1 MANPIKKEVAP
12 QAQEPVVLVTTE
24 LQPAPMSK
32 PGSFIP
38 NGFIDAYGRSV
49 ILNPDIIRKTLCPNA
64 SDGELAMLLYAAKTL
79 ALNPFAHEIYFI
91 KYKDQAAFWSVDYK
105 EFLKRAG
112 RNVHYQ
118 YYKCDIKM
126 DEKGIWP
133 VEGTIKVYRDDRH
146 ALVRDQNGIP
156 FRDEKGFLV
165 WESIPTET
173 TVLFREWAKYEHDH
187 QGDNNFLMATWK
199 ISPRAMFEKALIK
212 RGFVFAFPEEEWA
225 RMGMEDADVQ
235 GVVVEGEGEPVSKT
249 TTVLVGK
256 TGEKKEVDKL
266 TGEVVNED
274 AATVETMKLL
284 SAWGERWN
292 WTPDD
297 LVGYMQ
303 TEQPGCITL
312 DQLKETAARRIIIN
326 AQHQWTIFDGKLD
339 EKGYPIATEAPK
351 K

>member
-1 MANPIKKEVAP
+1 MTEPIKKMAP
-12 QAQEPVVLVTTE
+12 QPQEPVVLGSTA
-24 LQPAPMSK
+24 LQPVTMTK

-38 NGFIDAYGRSV
+38 GGFIDAYGRSV

-64 SDGELAMLLYAAKTL
+64 SDGELTMLLYAAKTL
-79 ALNPFAHEIYFI
+79 VLNPFAREIYFV
-91 KYKDQAAFWSVDYK
+91 KYKDQPAFWTVDYK

-126 DEKGIWP
+126 DDKGIWP

-173 TVLFREWAKYEHDH
+173 TVLFREWAKYESGH
-187 QGDNNFLMATWK
+187 QGDNNFLQATWK

-249 TTVLVGK
+249 TTIVSGK
-256 TGEKKEVDKL
+256 TGKGTEVDKV

-284 SAWGERWN
+284 SAWGEQWN
-292 WTPDD
+292 WSPED
-297 LVGYMQ
+297 LLGYMQ
-303 TEQPGCITL
+303 TEQPGCVTL

-326 AQHQWTIFDGKLD
+326 AQQQWTMFDGKLD
-339 EKGYPIATEAPK
+339 ERGYPIATEAPK

>member
-1 MANPIKKEVAP
+1 MEPKKKEVL
-12 QAQEPVVLVTTE
+12 QAQEPVVLGSTA
-24 LQPAPMSK
+24 LQPAPMTK

-38 NGFIDAYGRSV
+38 GGFIDTYGRSV

-64 SDGELAMLLYAAKTL
+64 SDGELTMLLYAAKTL

-91 KYKDQAAFWSVDYK
+91 KYKDQPAFWSVDYK

-112 RNVHYQ
+112 RNIHYQ
-118 YYKCDIKM
+118 YYHLDITM
-126 DEKGIWP
+126 DEKNIWP
-133 VEGTIKVYRDDRH
+133 VEGTIKVYRDDRR
-146 ALVRDQNGIP
+146 ALVRDENGIP
-156 FRDEKGFLV
+156 YRDEKGILV

-173 TVLFREWAKYEHDH
+173 TVLFREWAKYDRDH
-187 QGDNNFLMATWK
+187 QGDNNFLQSTWK

-225 RMGMEDADVQ
+225 RMGMEDGDVQ
-235 GVVVEGEGEPVSKT
+235 GVVVEGEANEPVSKT
-249 TTVLVGK
+249 TTIISLK
-256 TGEKKEVDKL
+256 TGERKEVDKA

-284 SAWGERWN
+284 NAWVEQWN
-292 WTPDD
+292 WTPQD

-303 TEQPGCITL
+303 TEQPGCVDLT
-312 DQLKETAARRIIIN
+312 QLKETAARRIILN
-326 AQHQWTIFDGKLD
+326 AQNSWTAFDGKLD